1 MNDCGVSAGET
12 TATPQLAVYRETLNQ
27 RHLANQR
34 RLVERLGQAQKVAQ
48 QAAALL
54 KQEFQAQQV
63 ILFGSVVHG
72 QWFSP
77 TSDIDLAVKQ
87 LAPDTYFTA
96 VARLQDL
103 SPEFKIDLVPLESC
117 AADFQRAILQDGQVL

>member
-1 MNDCGVSAGET
+1 MNSYSASVEGS
-12 TATPQLAVYRETLNQ
+12 TPNHNLAVYREALNQ
-27 RHLANQR
+27 RHLTNQR
-34 RLVERLGQAQKVAQ
+34 RLVERFNQAQTIAQ
-48 QAAALL
+48 QAATLL

-63 ILFGSVVHG
+63 ILFGSVAHG

-77 TSDIDLAVKQ
+77 TSDIDLAVRQ
-87 LAPDTYFTA
+87 LAPDTYFIA

-117 AADFQRAILQDGQVL
+117 AVDFQRAILQNGQVL